1 MLVEQVKA
9 RDDKLEMMIVGIQ
22 PVLDCIS
29 LEQLEGARLPGDGPY
44 QSVVDHCRIAWVD
57 FKEFTRSATHGA
69 IIHAL
74 TQLRSHYPS
83 MDLRRVATGYA

>member
-1 MLVEQVKA
+1 MFEEQVKA
-9 RDDKLEMMIVGIQ
+9 REEKLEAVVAGIT

-29 LEQLEGARLPGDGPY
+29 FEPPEASSWVLGDLPH
-44 QSVVDHCRIAWVD
+44 QSITDRYHTVWAD

-74 TQLRSHYPS
+74 
-83 MDLRRVATGYA
+83 A